1 MANIGDQLTAPETGW
16 KRIDDTDEHFEYS
29 SNFSFDRNSGT
40 YQSSHHFCT
49 SPCSVVF
56 YFIGPKLRIIG
67 HKYSMYYSN
76 DVRVYI
82 DDKLVGSF
90 SEYSYGELY
99 QILLFSKEDMKNIP
113 HKVKIESIVNGLNLD
128 AIDIDKDGYMVYSP
142 KMVGDALKTP
152 ESDWQ
157 RIDKFSG
164 NIVFSSGWVSWGN
177 GSFYGGAMYYTNKVG
192 AYFKFKFYGKK
203 IRFISTNKIT
213 SKILIDGVE
222 YSSLFPSSTSINKYD
237 TGIVYENLELN
248 EGIHDILVTNTSGED
263 LLIDAID
270 INEEGYVLACVGSIL
285 TEPETG
291 WKRIDDSDEKISYIG
306 NWIAISDNNEY
317 NSTMHSSVT
326 AGDKILFY
334 FMGNKIRIISRMC
347 SYKENNVTKLPNII
361 IDDETNVFT
370 EYSSGNLI
378 YNRIVF
384 ENNDLTNR
392 IHRIQI
398 INNSSRSLTLDA
410 VDINEE
416 GCLISDSY
424 YERYANGKL
433 IKTRSSLIGD
443 LNYSL
448 NSNLIELRDNYN
460 MLNNDELNA
469 KVGVLRE
476 NYTILKIK

>member
-16 KRIDDTDEHFEYS
+16 KRIQDTD
-29 SNFSFDRNSGT
+29 SNIKYVGNGWRHEGHSTYNGGSAHWTQTSGD
-40 YQSSHHFCT
+40 YCILR
-49 SPCSVVF
+49 F
-56 YFIGPKLRIIG
+56 YGSKFRLISLVHSKVTTNNKII
-67 HKYSMYYSN
+67 
-76 DVRVYI
+76 I
-82 DDKLVGSF
+82 DDE
-90 SEYSYGELY
+90 EYEYNAY
-99 QILLFSKEDMKNIP
+99 NIITKQQILLFEKKDLDNEVHII
-113 HKVKIESIVNGLNLD
+113 KIYGNDYINCID